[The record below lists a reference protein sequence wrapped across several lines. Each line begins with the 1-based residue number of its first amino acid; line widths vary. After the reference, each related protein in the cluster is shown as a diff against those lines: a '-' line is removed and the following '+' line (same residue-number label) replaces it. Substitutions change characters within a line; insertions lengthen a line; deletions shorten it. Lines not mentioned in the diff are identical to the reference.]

1 MEGQS
6 PTSCTLKGVQ
16 IFSDVTCLELLDS
29 LRKEEETIDV
39 SLGLGAK
46 IDKIQQD
53 VLKHKHILSSVEHI
67 ETAAFISADL
77 QRKITALLQFIEES
91 KTNGDEKQKKK
102 RLTKSK

>member
-91 KTNGDEKQKKK
+91 KTNGDEEKNH
-102 RLTKSK
+102 LTKSE